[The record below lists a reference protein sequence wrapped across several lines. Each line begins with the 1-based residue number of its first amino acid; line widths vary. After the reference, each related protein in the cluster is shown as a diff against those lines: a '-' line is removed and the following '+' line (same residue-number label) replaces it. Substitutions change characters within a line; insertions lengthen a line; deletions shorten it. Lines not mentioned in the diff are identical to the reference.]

1 MNLLNKLFKRKAK
14 TKIPEPPSWDTVVE
28 MMYDKEL
35 DCFIH
40 DVVKVIYS
48 NDKSKRYVILR
59 KENGLLTY
67 QLEEIYQY
75 DEAEWAYICLHN
87 NALPATWVPSAYNAT
102 KSVFENTNDLLNE
115 LKSEAEYKSYFG

>member
-1 MNLLNKLFKRKAK
+1 M
-14 TKIPEPPSWDTVVE
+14 
-28 MMYDKEL
+28 
-35 DCFIH
+35 
-40 DVVKVIYS
+40 IYS